1 MAKVQKLVV
10 DAGPLLTQS
19 RDELKSAAEELYT
32 TPEVFSEIKDETARQ
47 RLALWREELHIQSPS
62 ADAIKFVSAFAKKTG
77 DATVLSAPDIGII
90 ALTYDLHSKEGLKSA
105 PQVFDPTMKVVE
117 HQGHSQQTEE
127 QAEEQAEE
135 QPDQKESEKPED
147 DEWAVV
153 KPKQKGRR
161 KPAPKKIVPK
171 EPEVEA
177 AKEKKPETNDE
188 EEDDDDSDWSDDGWI
203 TTENLKEQLEKD
215 SAEMRPIDKPVSA
228 ALASRDFAVQN
239 VCLQIG
245 MDVINDNGLRVTQLK
260 TFMQRCHACFHLL
273 PMPKEGSSR
282 QFCPRCGGH
291 TLTRVTVTI
300 ENGEIH
306 VHLKA
311 NMQWKTRGD
320 RYSLPNPQSRR
331 ARRDQHD
338 AKVEY
343 YAEDQPEYA
352 KAVKLQQRK
361 QRQNEKLIADWVGP
375 STGDSGAS
383 PFVGKRN
390 MTSRVKIGRGRN
402 ANAS

>member
-19 RDELKSAAEELYT
+19 RDELKAAAEELYT

-47 RLALWREELHIQSPS
+47 RLALWRDELHIQSPS

-77 DATVLSAPDIGII
+77 DATVLSGPDIGII
-90 ALTYDLHSKEGLKSA
+90 ALTYDLHSKEGLRSA
-105 PQVFDPTMKVVE
+105 PQVIDPTMKVVE
-117 HQGHSQQTEE
+117 HQGRSQEPEE
-127 QAEEQAEE
+127 PAKEEAEPA
-135 QPDQKESEKPED
+135 ED

-161 KPAPKKIVPK
+161 PPKKVVPKPEEVK
-171 EPEVEA
+171 EPEQ
-177 AKEKKPETNDE
+177 KEDD
-188 EEDDDDSDWSDDGWI
+188 DDDDSDWSDDGWI

-215 SAEMRPIDKPVSA
+215 SAELKPIDKPVSA

-306 VHLKA
+306 VHLKG

-331 ARRDQHD
+331 ARRAQHD
-338 AKVEY
+338 DKVEF

-375 STGDSGAS
+375 STGDSGTS

-390 MTSRVKIGRGRN
+390 MNSRVKIGRGRN